1 MDLKVASLNVRGL
14 GNKEKRR
21 ETFNW
26 LRSKRFSIYL
36 LQETHCTNNF
46 MQQWTSE
53 WGYQALFSC
62 CTSNKA
68 GSVYYLI
75 TISLFKSLKLI

>member
-36 LQETHCTNNF
+36 LQEHTVQITLCNNGRLNGVIRPPSAVV
-46 MQQWTSE
+46 QVIKQ
-53 WGYQALFSC
+53 GL
-62 CTSNKA
+62 
-68 GSVYYLI
+68 VYYLI
-75 TISLFKSLKLI
+75 EN